1 MDKRI
6 AHLILGTRGGLNRGR
21 ILVLLRGGPRNANA
35 IASDLSL
42 DYKTVRHHLGILVEN
57 DLAMSVGGGANYGT
71 LYSLSPRL
79 QMHYDEF
86 ETVWRKLGEK

>member
-21 ILVLLRGGPRNANA
+21 ILALLRSGPRNANA
-35 IASDLSL
+35 IAAALVL
-42 DYKTVRHHLGILVEN
+42 DYKTVRHHLGVLREN
-57 DLAMSVGGGANYGT
+57 DLVMSVGGQVDYGT
-71 LYSLSPRL
+71 LYTLSPRL

-86 ETVWRKLGEK
+86 ETVWRKLGER